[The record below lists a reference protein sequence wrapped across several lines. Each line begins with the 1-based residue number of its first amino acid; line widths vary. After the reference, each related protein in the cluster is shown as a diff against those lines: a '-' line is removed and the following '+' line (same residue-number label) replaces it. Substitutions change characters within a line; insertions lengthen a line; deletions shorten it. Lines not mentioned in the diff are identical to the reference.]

1 MQAMSEFKF
10 LCPVCGQHI
19 ATDSSASGTQIE
31 CPTCFQKIV
40 VPPAPTSAS
49 KYILS
54 ATQYIHPPAVPHA
67 PAPPRSVSLTSWKGF
82 GPAVFAA
89 AALLCVL
96 GGVIYMQCGRSSE
109 PNPET
114 LSDPA
119 ADSAVPARP
128 AAVWRL
134 NLANAE
140 IPGAI
145 AAGKIHDTE
154 FVCERA
160 VLQNSSLQLRQSSG
174 QRPDAEVVV
183 YLFTNDPRD
192 LNGKSFS
199 IGTND
204 NATNPRIEL
213 RWKEDRL
220 QMTQK
225 FTNGFAMKLQF
236 GDIASGKL
244 PGEIYLCLPDS
255 TESCV
260 AGSFL
265 AEFKKFLP
273 PKHP

>member
-54 ATQYIHPPAVPHA
+54 ATQYIHPPAVPRP

-82 GPAVFAA
+82 GPAVFAI

-96 GGVIYMQCGRSSE
+96 AGVIYIQCGRNSD

-114 LSDPA
+114 RPDPP

-128 AAVWRL
+128 AAMWRL
-134 NLANAE
+134 NVANAE

-145 AAGKIHDTE
+145 AAGRIHDTE
-154 FVCERA
+154 FVCEQA
-160 VLQNSSLQLRQSSG
+160 VLENGSLQLRQSSG
-174 QRPDAEVVV
+174 RRADAEVIV
-183 YLFTNDPRD
+183 YLFTSDSRD
-192 LNGKSFS
+192 LIGKSFS
-199 IGTND
+199 VGAND
-204 NATNPRIEL
+204 TATNPRIEL
-213 RWKEDRL
+213 RWKEARL
-220 QMTQK
+220 QMTRK
-225 FTNGFAMKLQF
+225 FTNGFAMNLQF
-236 GDIASGKL
+236 GDIASGKV
-244 PGEIYLCLPDS
+244 PGKIYLCLPDS
-255 TESCV
+255 SESCV
-260 AGSFL
+260 AGTFL
-265 AEFKKFLP
+265 AEFKRFSA